1 MFYLETIKKLYASI
15 KADESIEAEDKQ
27 KAMEFISQLVNILA
41 VY

>member
-27 KAMEFISQLVNILA
+27 KITELVNQLVNILA
-41 VY
+41 MY